1 VKRANGFAMTEAL
14 VAIGIGAL
22 IMTAMIYLQV
32 DVIGWTNRAMAL
44 GRPDPSDRAIQATL
58 RNADRCANPGRVLAL
73 DEQGGVGLKADKEI
87 IPFIGLPDGG
97 RADIVTA
104 RRPDGTER
112 PGWSVATVAR
122 DDTAIAVAALR
133 CDLPEVCTYDPAR
146 GDCGKR

>member
-1 VKRANGFAMTEAL
+1 MKRANGFAMTEAL

-32 DVIGWTNRAMAL
+32 DFIGWTKRAVAL
-44 GRPDPSDRAIQATL
+44 GRPEPSDRALQASL
-58 RNADRCANPGRVLAL
+58 KSADRCAYPGLVLTR
-73 DEQGGVGLKADKEI
+73 DEQGGIAFKGEKDT
-87 IPFIGLPDGG
+87 IPFLGMPGG
-97 RADIVTA
+97 ATASIVTA

-112 PGWSVATVAR
+112 PGWSAATIAR

-133 CDLPEVCTYDPAR
+133 CDLPEVCTYDPTR